1 MSAEREWARNT
12 EQFSNQ
18 TCLAFGLSTINFQF
32 SIQLYWTCGFR
43 EWLSP
48 LTWGTTGSLETCS
61 HQGNHTEAPAPYFS
75 FISLLLIQFLFLIRG
90 RQRSPRLT
98 AIIENFDD
106 RVFTA
111 SMRLYG
117 DWRWVHEPSKTIR
130 YYSAADVVV
139 LLCLWQF
146 HGIPQCPI
154 TELSLTRKTSSF
166 YANKNKPALVFTI
179 LKVFICHHKKCTQT
193 GNPVVA
199 IYQDNQALFKVPH
212 FEQGI

>member
-75 FISLLLIQFLFLIRG
+75 FISLLLIQFDSNNWKLLWSGIYCF
-90 RQRSPRLT
+90 
-98 AIIENFDD
+98 
-106 RVFTA
+106 
-111 SMRLYG
+111 
-117 DWRWVHEPSKTIR
+117 HEVVWILEMGTWTIK
-130 YYSAADVVV
+130 D
-139 LLCLWQF
+139 
-146 HGIPQCPI
+146 
-154 TELSLTRKTSSF
+154 LSLLF
-166 YANKNKPALVFTI
+166 CCCCCCAIVFVTVSWNS
-179 LKVFICHHKKCTQT
+179 L
-193 GNPVVA
+193 
-199 IYQDNQALFKVPH
+199 VPH
-212 FEQGI
+212 YRALID